1 MKYLISVFMGAI
13 SYGVLSTIVVLAYK
27 EGFQLGEIVGTQL
40 LTGFVLSWL
49 LVFYTKKKES
59 RELSKRNGGASANW
73 AHKSLTWKQR
83 ILLMLAGTPTVITGL
98 LYYQSLRYISAS
110 IAIILL
116 FQFTWISVIIQTIYS
131 RCRPG
136 KNIVLAL
143 LVIFGGT
150 FFASGLSGG
159 ERVSFNSNGIILAL
173 LAAVSY
179 SLFILFSGKV
189 LPTVHP
195 VYRNAWMI
203 TGGFILLVI
212 LFPPYFLFNG
222 LLWGPLLIFGFLLG
236 LFGAFIPPLLFAIG
250 VPHIGEGMAGIL
262 GAAELPV
269 AVLLSSLVLHEHVDK
284 LQWLGVILI
293 LAGVVLPKLQN
304 LQSKK

>member
-1 MKYLISVFMGAI
+1 VKYLISVFVGAI

-27 EGFQLGEIVGTQL
+27 AGFQLGEIVGTQL

-49 LVFYTKKKES
+49 LVFYTKKKRS
-59 RELSKRNGGASANW
+59 RELSKCNGEDSINW
-73 AHKSLTWKQR
+73 AHKKLTWKQR
-83 ILLMLAGTPTVITGL
+83 SLLMLAGTPTVITGL

-116 FQFTWISVIIQTIYS
+116 FQFTWISVIIQTINS

-136 KNIVLAL
+136 NNILLAL

-159 ERVSFNSNGIILAL
+159 ARVSFNSHGIILAL

-179 SLFILFSGKV
+179 SLFVLFSGKV

-195 VYRNAWMI
+195 VYRSAWMI

-250 VPHIGEGMAGIL
+250 VPHIGEGMAGIV

-293 LAGVVLPKLQN
+293 LAGVALPKLKQ
-304 LQSKK
+304 LHSKK